1 LNEIESAATSA
12 EKPESLAEPPDL
24 GVRLA
29 HELIEKARRTGVSLV
44 GPDGLLAGVTRT
56 VLQAAL
62 DTEMTEHLGYE
73 KGDRTGARPG
83 NHRNGSSP
91 KTVRTEVGPVTLAVP
106 RDRNVR
112 AADRAQACPPG
123 AGLRRGP
130 HQPLRQGSDHWRD
143 RRAPGRDLW
152 HPGVSRADLQ
162 GLMRPCLEDLL
173 QLFVEEFKLDA
184 MPTARQAIEDG
195 RVRWRRRQL
204 AATVRDDPEEAARVL
219 RELGYDVVPPPAGP
233 ISPRLDRLARW

>member
-1 LNEIESAATSA
+1 MNEIESAATSA

-91 KTVRTEVGPVTLAVP
+91 KRVRTEVGPVPPFRGTATATSS
-106 RDRNVR
+106 RGS
-112 AADRAQACPPG
+112 CP
-123 AGLRRGP
+123 
-130 HQPLRQGSDHWRD
+130 S
-143 RRAPGRDLW
+143 
-152 HPGVSRADLQ
+152 
-162 GLMRPCLEDLL
+162 M
-173 QLFVEEFKLDA
+173 
-184 MPTARQAIEDG
+184 
-195 RVRWRRRQL
+195 
-204 AATVRDDPEEAARVL
+204 
-219 RELGYDVVPPPAGP
+219 PAGCRASTRP
-233 ISPRLDRLARW
+233 SSASTPRV